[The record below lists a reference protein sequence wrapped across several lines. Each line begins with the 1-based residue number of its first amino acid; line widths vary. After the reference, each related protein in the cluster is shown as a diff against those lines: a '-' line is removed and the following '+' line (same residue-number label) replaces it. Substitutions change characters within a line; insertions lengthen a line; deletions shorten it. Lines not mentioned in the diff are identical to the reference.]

1 MHESIEQR
9 LTALVPA
16 SRVRGSGRSFGLPVP
31 RWSRP
36 RYLQVGLP
44 AMAASWSL
52 AVATVAFG
60 WSGLVGL
67 AAFGGIA
74 WATALTLAGRDAPAP
89 DDGVTFDEV
98 DGIRAKRLAAALSR
112 APGPVTVEQI
122 CAELRWT
129 EDAVIRGLAK
139 LREDARIAEDVD
151 LDSGHFVYTLQR
163 VDPADAVDDLE
174 RRIAAALA
182 EADAHAESREDVPM
196 GAPQGMNAPAHD
208 AVEET
213 EAHEAPAEV
222 GAWR

>member
-16 SRVRGSGRSFGLPVP
+16 KTVRASGRSMGLPVP
-31 RWSRP
+31 RWSRM

-52 AVATVAFG
+52 AVATVTFG
-60 WSGLVGL
+60 WSGLVGV

-89 DDGVTFDEV
+89 DEGLAFDEV

-129 EDAVIRGLAK
+129 EEAVVRGLAK
-139 LREDARIAEDVD
+139 LRDDARIAEDVD
-151 LDSGHFVYTLQR
+151 LDSGHFVYTLHR
-163 VDPADAVDDLE
+163 AEPAEAVDDLE
-174 RRIAAALA
+174 RRIAEALA
-182 EADAHAESREDVPM
+182 EADAHAESREPATSPAAVQQPQ
-196 GAPQGMNAPAHD
+196 GAPA
-208 AVEET
+208 AVEVEV
-213 EAHEAPAEV
+213 EAERTAEV
-222 GAWR
+222 AAWR